1 MLPESDRIRLRH
13 MLEAAEQAIAF
24 ALGRK
29 RAELDSDRMLSF
41 ALVRAI
47 EIIGEAA
54 SRVTESTRNEFPNL
68 PWSAIVS
75 VRHRLVHAYF
85 DTDLDRVWDTLTE
98 ELPLL
103 IEKLKEILSADQ
115 KKAQ

>member
-13 MLEAAEQAIAF
+13 MFEAAQQARTF
-24 ALGRK
+24 ALGRN
-29 RAELDSDRMLSF
+29 RTELDSDRMLSF

-54 SRVTESTRNEFPNL
+54 SRVTESTRNEFPDL

-75 VRHRLVHAYF
+75 MRHRLVHAYF

-103 IEKLKEILSADQ
+103 IEKLKEILA
-115 KKAQ
+115 AE